1 MKVTV
6 SRVMAWLTWATIW
19 MCLALPCRA
28 ADDQSSN
35 DPIVSPRYL
44 EQPKIELKKPQ
55 IRWSPDLQNSWMQ
68 SLLLDEIDLKR
79 EASDALTLAQSLGMQ
94 ALPEF
99 RDVLW
104 QIIDDDNT
112 PVSCRVSAAQ
122 AYIAMGKPPANDEL
136 SAAVVRWPT
145 ALAIVLEPALA
156 AWDSHLMRDIWLQR
170 VQSDQA
176 DPALLRVAVEA
187 LGTVRDPAS
196 ETALTALLQ
205 SSHQPFSLRMV
216 AARSLSRLP
225 GPHRV
230 DLARAMLD
238 APLSAPMQWLL
249 GVQLLGEEQSDEAIQ
264 LLERFADLDA
274 PAVAGEALR
283 QLLQVAPQKVIARA
297 KQNIDD
303 RDANI
308 RAVTVDALITT
319 GTLANIELLARALQ
333 DPVLTTRRT
342 ARDGLLQF
350 ASEEALTPEVVQK
363 ATTVLDSNDWRGIEQ
378 ALILLT
384 KLQQRD
390 ARQRLFQLLEHDRGE
405 VMETAAWSIKEL
417 AQPDWSEQSLAALR
431 KHLQNLTDA
440 PTAAKLDALIHL
452 VETMGVLRMPESLEL
467 LRTFVPKNSP
477 FSPSVRGAAVWA
489 IGEILQ
495 GQPNADVVSELQS
508 RLNDNSP
515 TLPESEIVRG
525 MAAVSL
531 GKMQSKASLQ
541 HLIRWR
547 DSEQLNSFIG
557 RRSAWAIF
565 KITGDPIGKARTPT
579 TNLRGWSVQPLK

>member
-1 MKVTV
+1 MKVPV
-6 SRVMAWLTWATIW
+6 SLMMTSLAWATIW

-28 ADDQSSN
+28 ADNQSSN
-35 DPIVSPRYL
+35 DPIVSQLYL

-55 IRWSPDLQNSWMQ
+55 IRWSPALQNSWMQ
-68 SLLLDEIDLKR
+68 SLLLDEADLKR
-79 EASDALTLAQSLGMQ
+79 EASDALTLAQSLGMK
-94 ALPEF
+94 AIPEF

-104 QIIDDDNT
+104 QIIDDDSI
-112 PVSCRVSAAQ
+112 PVSCRVSSAQ
-122 AYIAMGKPPANDEL
+122 AYIAMGTPPANDEL
-136 SAAVVRWPT
+136 SAAVARWPT
-145 ALAIVLEPALA
+145 ALAVVLEPALA

-170 VQSDQA
+170 LQSDQA

-187 LGTVRDPAS
+187 LGTVRETAS

-205 SSHQPFSLRMV
+205 SPYQPFSLRIV

-225 GPHRV
+225 GPHRI
-230 DLARAMLD
+230 DLARVMVD
-238 APLSAPMQWLL
+238 APSSARMRWLL
-249 GVQLLGEEQSDEAIQ
+249 GVQLLREEQSDEAMQ
-264 LLERFADLDA
+264 LLERFADLDD

-297 KQNIDD
+297 KQNIND

-308 RAVTVDALITT
+308 RAVTVEALITI
-319 GTLANIELLARALQ
+319 GTLENIELLARALQ

-350 ASEEALTPEVVQK
+350 ASEEALTSDVVQK
-363 ATTVLDSNDWRGIEQ
+363 ATAALNSNDWRGIEQ

-384 KLQQRD
+384 KLKQRD

-431 KHLQNLTDA
+431 KHLKSLTDA
-440 PTAAKLDALIHL
+440 PTTAKVDALIHL
-452 VETMGVLRMPESLEL
+452 VETMGVLQLPESLEL

-495 GQPNADVVSELQS
+495 DQPDTDVVSELQS
-508 RLNDNSP
+508 RLNDGSP

-531 GKMQSKASLQ
+531 GKMQSKGSLQ
-541 HLIRWR
+541 HLTKWR
-547 DSEQLNSFIG
+547 DSEQLNSILG

-565 KITGDPIGKARTPT
+565 KITGEPIGEAPTPT
-579 TNLRGWSVQPLK
+579 TNLQGWSVQPLN